1 MKNHFRRLMA
11 SLLAAAVSAGAL
23 AGCSGGNETPS
34 SSETSSSSASS
45 AASGNTDGEGVPLVY
60 ATGTFNQKF
69 NPFFYTLAYDG
80 EVSSVCIDTLLET
93 DREGVVVYDGI
104 NGETRA
110 YNGTDYTYDGL
121 ASCTV
126 DQGEE
131 TTTYTFK
138 LREGVQFA
146 DGEELTADDLI
157 FSLYVILDP
166 SFTGIQ
172 TLYSEDIVGL
182 NAYRTQT
189 SDAAYEEYGA
199 IFDAISAGDTST
211 DYDQALY
218 DSYNTLLETAWTD
231 DLEALVASDLV
242 NYADYIETY
251 AGFTADEVSA
261 DEGLQIAFSM
271 VLDET
276 GSIEGGVLTSVTGDT
291 FDLSAGTM
299 PTIDDFYAA
308 SYQTYGGD
316 AAAYYES
323 EGAGDTTV
331 LDAAKEAFI
340 LANGQDETGEGVPNI
355 EGIQKID
362 DYTVSV
368 TTNGFSATTINKL
381 ASVPLAPLHYYG
393 DESLYDYDNN
403 QFGFTYGDLSAVEDN
418 LEPMG
423 TGPYYYDRYE
433 NRTLYLSANENYWK
447 GAPKI
452 KQMQWRETNPDD
464 QIAAV
469 ATGTADVT
477 APESSMEAYAEV
489 RSYNSNGED
498 SGDTLTMEQYAM
510 NGYGLIGINST
521 TVNVGGDNGS
531 EASKNLRRALAT
543 IFAVYRNIAI
553 SSYYGDGANVIEYS
567 ITSVSWAS
575 PQPTDPGYSE
585 AFSVDVDGNPI
596 YTSDMTDDER
606 YAAALEAAKGFFI
619 AAGYTWDE
627 ASGKFTAAPEGAKL
641 SYEII
646 VPGSGTGTHPDFMLA
661 EYARDALAELGITL
675 IINDPSDTN
684 VLWNALDAGTQEIWC
699 QSWASGNDPDMY
711 QIWHSS
717 NAPGKPGSTGSNHA
731 SLEDPELDALI
742 MEGRTSSDTSFRKAI
757 YTQCLDIIR
766 DWAVEVPIFQ
776 RNEFFLFSTERVNL
790 DTVTPDI
797 SSYWNWMHDLE
808 KLEMNG

>member
-1 MKNHFRRLMA
+1 MKIRFRRVLSA
-11 SLLAAAVSAGAL
+11 LLAAAVSAGAL
-23 AGCSGGNETPS
+23 AGCSSGT
-34 SSETSSSSASS
+34 ETSSSSGSS
-45 AASGNTDGEGVPLVY
+45 SSVSSSEASGEESGDSVPLVY

-80 EVSSVCIDTLLET
+80 EVASVCVDTLLES
-93 DREGVVVYDGI
+93 DREGVVVYDGLG
-104 NGETRA
+104 GETRE
-110 YNGTDYTYDGL
+110 YNGTDYTYEGL
-121 ASCTV
+121 ATCTV

-131 TTTYTFK
+131 TTTYTFQ
-138 LREGVQFA
+138 LREGVLFA

-166 SFTGIQ
+166 TFTGIQ

-189 SDAAYEEYGA
+189 SDAAYEEYGV
-199 IFDAISAGDTST
+199 IFDGIAAGGS
-211 DYDQALY
+211 DYDQALL
-218 DSYNTLLETAWTD
+218 DSYAELVAAAWTD
-231 DLEALVASDLV
+231 DLSALVASDLSS
-242 NYADYIETY
+242 YAGYIEEYT
-251 AGFTADEVSA
+251 GFTADEVSA

-276 GSIEGGVLTSVTGDT
+276 GTIADGVLTTVTGEA
-291 FDLSAGTM
+291 FDLSAGET
-299 PTIDDFYAA
+299 PAIGDFYEA
-308 SYQTYGGD
+308 SYSVYGGD
-316 AAAYYES
+316 AAAYYEA
-323 EGAGDTTV
+323 EGVGSSTV
-331 LDAAKEAFI
+331 LDAAKEEFI
-340 LANGQDETGEGVPNI
+340 LANGQDESGEGVPNI
-355 EGIQKID
+355 SGIQKID

-368 TTNGFSATTINKL
+368 TTNGFSATTIYKL

-393 DESLYDYDNN
+393 DESLYDYENN
-403 QFGFTYGDLSAVEDN
+403 QFGFTYGDLSSIEDN

-423 TGPYYYDRYE
+423 TGPYLFDRYE

-469 ATGTADVT
+469 ATGTADLT
-477 APESSMEAYAEV
+477 APESSLEAYDEV
-489 RSYNSNGED
+489 RSYNSNGENT
-498 SGDTLTMEQYAM
+498 GDTLTMAQYAM

-521 TVNVGGDNGS
+521 TVNVGGVQDS
-531 EASKNLRRALAT
+531 EASKNLRRAFAT
-543 IFAVYRNIAI
+543 ILAVYRDIAI
-553 SSYYGDGANVIEYS
+553 SSYYGDGADVIEYS
-567 ITSVSWAS
+567 LTSVSWAS

-585 AFSVDVDGNPI
+585 AFSTDVNGDPI
-596 YTSDMTDDER
+596 YTSDMTDEER
-606 YAAALEAAKGFFI
+606 YDAALQAAIGFFQ

-627 ASGKFTAAPEGAKL
+627 ASGTFTAAPEGAKL
-641 SYEII
+641 SYEMI

-661 EYARDALAELGITL
+661 EYARDALAEIGITL
-675 IINDPSDTN
+675 VINDPSDTN

-711 QIWHSS
+711 QIWHSN

-742 MEGRTSSDTSFRKAI
+742 LEGRTSSDTSFRKAI

-766 DWAVEVPIFQ
+766 DWAVEVPVFQ
-776 RNEFFLFSTERVNL
+776 RNEFFLFSTERVNV
-790 DTVTPDI
+790 DTITPDI
-797 SSYWNWMHDLE
+797 TSYWDWMNDLE